1 MIIRFKIDKR
11 VIFRLNIEKDSVK
24 NRNVFTLSFR
34 FVASVKLYS
43 NLVFKL
49 LSYLEVAL
57 ECSFLLL
64 FSNIDGAGDG
74 VCRDVQCRTFDPN
87 VLLGTESND
96 QRTGVIGGG
105 FFDLREQ
112 NGFCFT

>member
-1 MIIRFKIDKR
+1 M
-11 VIFRLNIEKDSVK
+11 
-24 NRNVFTLSFR
+24 
-34 FVASVKLYS
+34 
-43 NLVFKL
+43 
-49 LSYLEVAL
+49 
-57 ECSFLLL
+57 L

-74 VCRDVQCRTFDPN
+74 VCRDVQCRTFESN